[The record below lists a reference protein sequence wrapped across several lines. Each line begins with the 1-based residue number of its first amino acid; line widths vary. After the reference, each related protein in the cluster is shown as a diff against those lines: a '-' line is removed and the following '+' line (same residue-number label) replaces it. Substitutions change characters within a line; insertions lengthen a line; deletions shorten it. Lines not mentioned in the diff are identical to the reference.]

1 MKKQLK
7 LTSLLMSLFFLFLVS
22 CEDDNDIDETLPTEE
37 AKDELRDAD
46 QNLSNEMSNMM
57 ASDAFTSM
65 EFLMGLTES
74 DPYNMEALKDLTLQA
89 TPEKFFKEPLFI
101 SSEPITTKVD
111 EKQIDPTEDTGIYY
125 FSFVEYTFILEDG
138 EVDYLELNFPANET
152 AFENEENNAA
162 LRIDDL
168 EVDVFDNEEVLTFIV
183 LSLSIDNETV
193 LTLNYDVQ
201 FTQIN
206 DEPMPTSGTIDL
218 DLPPY
223 NFLMTFTASETDAS
237 ISMSWTTED
246 KTLTSAD
253 LHLEGN
259 LYEDETPEKVEGNI
273 IPNPIKY
280 EGDAYPLA
288 IEEHLESVD
297 AGEEELD
304 IDYLNDRLNIDV
316 IHTER
321 NKKLGHLEFYAAYD
335 NAEPELYV
343 IIVFEDEE
351 WNYLEDIMPALAA
364 MFDDM
369 EGGADF

>member
-7 LTSLLMSLFFLFLVS
+7 LTSVLMSLFFLFLVS
-22 CEDDNDIDETLPTEE
+22 CEDDNDIDEMLSPDE
-37 AKDELRDAD
+37 AKDELQDVD
-46 QNLSNEMSNMM
+46 QNLSYEMGNMM

-65 EFLMGLTES
+65 EYM
-74 DPYNMEALKDLTLQA
+74 MDLLEGGTDMKVLQEVTMQA
-89 TPEKFFKEPLFI
+89 TPKNFFEGSVLK
-101 SSEPITTKVD
+101 SAAPITTK
-111 EKQIDPTEDTGIYY
+111 QIDVTKDLGIDKGIYY
-125 FSFVEYTFILEDG
+125 FCFDDDEFKLEDPD
-138 EVDYLELNFPANET
+138 VDYWQFSFPANET
-152 AFENEENNAA
+152 AYGMGDNNAA
-162 LRIDDL
+162 LRIDDF
-168 EVDVFDNEEVLTFIV
+168 EVDVFDNEDVPTIIV

-193 LTLNYDVQ
+193 LTLDYDIQ
-201 FTQIN
+201 FTPIN
-206 DEPMPTSGTIDL
+206 DEPMPTNGSIDL
-218 DLPPY
+218 GVPPY
-223 NFLMTFTASETDAS
+223 DYFMTFTASETEAS
-237 ISMSWTTED
+237 ISMSWTTENT
-246 KTLTSAD
+246 TLASAALD
-253 LHLEGN
+253 IEGN

-304 IDYLNDRLNIDV
+304 IDYLNDHFNIDV